1 MITSNCSMAKT
12 WDVFTE
18 TSQDNLT
25 STEIDT
31 WNKIFKVTKV
41 IFSLILFCFV
51 LGTAV
56 ISKSTLF
63 LIISNII
70 PPSTLQNSSLKSA
83 NNHFRYVTSDTAI
96 TWIWSLV
103 LIVIAPYFL
112 TVLFSVW
119 TLIFKKTRKMKWRPL
134 FVVGDINNFNIN
146 KLYCHVAKMII

>member
-1 MITSNCSMAKT
+1 M
-12 WDVFTE
+12 FTE

-25 STEIDT
+25 SSEIDT

-41 IFSLILFCFV
+41 LFSLILFCCV

-70 PPSTLQNSSLKSA
+70 PPSTLQNSTLKSA

-134 FVVGDINNFNIN
+134 FVVGLLRIVHLGICS
-146 KLYCHVAKMII
+146 YKMTRLVKW